1 MRFTKYFICLTCLF
15 TTITNESYSQ
25 DIPTSRRAEIAI
37 NETSPALKA
46 AFKKHGLKWGAAVYI
61 RIFKQENVLE
71 IWAQQGRTF
80 KLFKSYPICT
90 FSGTLGPKTK
100 EGDNQAPEGFYF
112 VTPRQLNPHSQFHLS
127 FNLGYPNRYDQ
138 SHDRTGSALM
148 VHGNCVSIGCYAM
161 GDRQIEEI
169 YALIHSAFKHGQPFF
184 RAHIFPFKMENLEQY
199 KSHSWYRFWRNL
211 KQGYDLFEQTKRVPD
226 VQVKNRQY
234 VFSLSPA

>member
-112 VTPRQLNPHSQFHLS
+112 VTPRQLNPHSQFPH
-127 FNLGYPNRYDQ
+127 
-138 SHDRTGSALM
+138 
-148 VHGNCVSIGCYAM
+148 
-161 GDRQIEEI
+161 RQ
-169 YALIHSAFKHGQPFF
+169 
-184 RAHIFPFKMENLEQY
+184 RAHGPRQLRLHRMLRYGRPTDRGNLRP
-199 KSHSWYRFWRNL
+199 HPL
-211 KQGYDLFEQTKRVPD
+211 
-226 VQVKNRQY
+226 
-234 VFSLSPA
+234 SL